1 MGQHILNTS
10 TRERLHAW
18 LIVNET
24 ELSLLSILL
33 VATAGSHFLNQIMEM
48 QASL

>member
-1 MGQHILNTS
+1 MSLRKNFVD
-10 TRERLHAW
+10 ERLHAL

-33 VATAGSHFLNQIMEM
+33 EATAGRQ
-48 QASL
+48 